1 MKYRNAKAVLP
12 KELLAELQKYAEGEL
27 IYVPGRKPRKA
38 GWGTLNGSRESY
50 MLRNMQI
57 VRHYQGGA
65 SIEELSGRFYLSKD
79 SVKKII
85 KAQTSGNM
93 LQ

>member
-27 IYVPGRKPRKA
+27 IYIPGRKQRKA

-50 MLRNMQI
+50 ALRNMQI
-57 VRHYQGGA
+57 LSHFQNGESV
-65 SIEELSGRFYLSKD
+65 EELSERFFLSKD

-85 KAQTSGNM
+85 RAQPGKGAVE
-93 LQ
+93 